1 LIIGSQCQQ
10 MPPLSFLPGV
20 AHELYAVLTASDL
33 GGCVSALPGQDGL
46 LINPTVKQT
55 YTAIETAFQRASA
68 DEATL
73 CLAFIGHGEYVTDD
87 FYLLPWD
94 AQVPPGS
101 RTAIHLVQLITELHR
116 QYSLLDGLLL
126 LLDTCYAGM
135 AAAGAAARWV
145 GGLSGT
151 LRFEILT
158 A

>member
-1 LIIGSQCQQ
+1 YLCHCSSEAKIVFTLSTPDHVRHAAVVEDAEEVSPMGERRVLIIGSQCQQ

-101 RTAIHLVQLITELHR
+101 RTAIHLVQLITELH
-116 QYSLLDGLLL
+116 
-126 LLDTCYAGM
+126 
-135 AAAGAAARWV
+135 
-145 GGLSGT
+145 
-151 LRFEILT
+151 
-158 A
+158 